1 MSPVP
6 IDVQTIFLGN
16 VLSISPAD
24 TIQILIICAVTIGCL
39 VFLWKD
45 FLVLFFDELHA
56 QSLGQNTR
64 IMKILFFTLL
74 SAATVA
80 ALQTV
85 GAFLVI
91 AMVIIPGAT
100 AYLLS
105 DRFEKTIFISAV
117 LGTLTAG
124 LGTYASFFLD
134 LATGGVIVILQGI
147 IFCAVF
153 CFAPKYGYFFGR

>member
-1 MSPVP
+1 
-6 IDVQTIFLGN
+6 
-16 VLSISPAD
+16 
-24 TIQILIICAVTIGCL
+24 
-39 VFLWKD
+39 
-45 FLVLFFDELHA
+45 
-56 QSLGQNTR
+56 
-64 IMKILFFTLL
+64 
-74 SAATVA
+74 
-80 ALQTV
+80 
-85 GAFLVI
+85 
-91 AMVIIPGAT
+91 MVIIPGAT

-134 LATGGVIVILQGI
+134 LATGGVIVTLQGI